1 MSKGCDVLHSHSGIE
16 VEMKFPKHIVLVDEE
31 YEAMFSN
38 PKPYVYKGKTYM
50 KVSTREF
57 AEKGGIFKYFR
68 E

>member
-16 VEMKFPKHIVLVDEE
+16 VEMKFPKHIVLVDDE
-31 YEAMFSN
+31 YAAMFSYTE
-38 PKPYVYKGKTYM
+38 PYSYRGKMYA

-57 AEKGGIFKYFR
+57 ADKGGIFKYFR